1 MDMLQEYRYKLAQF
15 WRRSLTFRIVGSLTA
30 FVLTA
35 LLVILPL
42 RAQQPVVLSILIP
55 APDVAPFPPLIKEF
69 EQQNPGIKINIVE
82 GPNSSNL
89 VEDLYSSAFLLGDS
103 PYDLLNMDI
112 TWVPKFAAAGWLQDI
127 SNILPQGELAKF
139 LQGDIEGGRYKGKLY
154 RLPYRTDVGML
165 YYRSDLLQQA
175 GLKPP
180 ETFSDLIQ
188 ASKTVQGKDAAQW
201 GYVWQGRQY
210 EGLSAMFTEVLQ
222 GNGGF
227 WINPQTNEVGLDR
240 PESIDTVKFLVS
252 TIQQGISPPGV
263 NTYIE
268 EDTRRLFQNGNT
280 LFMRNWPYAWDLL
293 NKEDSP
299 VRGKVGIKPMV
310 RAANERSGACQGG
323 WGLGIS
329 STTRH
334 PEEARKVVQFFTSPE
349 SQKKLA
355 IAGAYLPTRRELY
368 NDRELLQR
376 YEYFPLILRILENPA
391 LRPPIAQYAQASDI
405 LQRYLNATLSGQIS
419 PEDAMRSAARETRSL
434 LGA

>member
-1 MDMLQEYRYKLAQF
+1 MEMLQEYRYRFVQY
-15 WRRSLTFRIVGSLTA
+15 WRRSRTFRIISSLVA
-30 FVLTA
+30 FSLTA
-35 LLVILPL
+35 LLIVLPL

-55 APDVAPFPPLIKEF
+55 APDVKPFPPVIAEF
-69 EQQNPGIKINIVE
+69 ERQNPGIKINIVE
-82 GPNSSNL
+82 GPNASNL

-127 SNILPQGELAKF
+127 SDILPQSELDKF
-139 LQGDIEGGRYKGKLY
+139 LQGDIEGGKYKGRLY

-180 ETFSDLIQ
+180 ETFQDLIQ
-188 ASKTVQGKDAAQW
+188 ASQTVQGKNAAQW

-210 EGLSAMFTEVLQ
+210 EGLSAVFTEVLQ

-240 PESIDTVKFLVS
+240 PESIEVVKFLVS

-268 EDTRRLFQNGNT
+268 EDTRRLFQSGNT

-293 NKEDSP
+293 NGNESP

-310 RAANERSGACQGG
+310 RAPNERSGACQGG

-334 PEEARKVVQFFTSPE
+334 PQEARKVVQFMTSPE
-349 SQKKLA
+349 IQKQLS
-355 IAGAYLPTRRELY
+355 IAGAYLPTRRALY
-368 NDRELLQR
+368 NDKELLQR
-376 YEYFPLILRILENPA
+376 YEYFPLVLNVLENPA

-405 LQRYLNATLSGQIS
+405 LQRYLNAVLSGQSS
-419 PEDAMRSAARETRSL
+419 PEQAMQAAARETRSL

>member
-1 MDMLQEYRYKLAQF
+1 MEILQDYCDRVTQL
-15 WRRSLTFRIVGSLTA
+15 WRRSRVFQIVSLVVTFT
-30 FVLTA
+30 LTA

-55 APDVAPFPPLIKEF
+55 APDVAPFPPVIAEF
-69 EQQNPGIKINIVE
+69 ERQNPGVKINIVE

-89 VEDLYSSAFLLGDS
+89 IEDLYSSAFLLGDS

-112 TWVPKFAAAGWLQDI
+112 TWVPKFAAAGWLQNI
-127 SNILPQGELAKF
+127 SDILPQSELTKF
-139 LQGDIEGGRYKGKLY
+139 LPGDIEGGRYKGQLY

-165 YYRSDLLQQA
+165 YYRSDLLEQA

-180 ETFSDLIQ
+180 ETFADLLQ
-188 ASKTVQGKDAAQW
+188 ASKTIQSKNAAQW

-227 WINPQTNEVGLDR
+227 WINPQTDEVGLDR
-240 PESIDTVKFLVS
+240 PEAIDTVKFLVS
-252 TIQQGISPPGV
+252 TIQQGISPRGV

-268 EDTRRLFQNGNT
+268 EDTRRLFQSGNT
-280 LFMRNWPYAWDLL
+280 VFMRNWPYAWDLL
-293 NKEDSP
+293 NGKDSP

-310 RAANERSGACQGG
+310 RAANQRSGACQGG

-329 STTRH
+329 STTQH
-334 PEEARKVVQFFTSPE
+334 PQEARKAVQFFTSFE
-349 SQKKLA
+349 IQKKLS
-355 IAGAYLPTRRELY
+355 IAGAYLPTRRDLY
-368 NDRELLQR
+368 NDKELLQR
-376 YEYFPLILRILENPA
+376 YAYFPLILKILENPA
-391 LRPPIAQYAQASDI
+391 LRPPIAQYAQTSDI
-405 LQRYLNATLSGQIS
+405 LQRYLNAALSGQIS